1 MGFDVLAPHYRW
13 MESVLAGSK
22 LHRCRTAFLNSIPSP
37 RRALLVGEGNGRFL
51 VDFVRAHP
59 ACRVTCVDASAAMLA
74 HARNRLSAS
83 GAKAEAVEFVCAD
96 LCEWLPPEKQFDL
109 VVTHFFLDC
118 FRPDQLE
125 EIVPRLAAAAAPH
138 AHWLLADFCEPAG
151 GFAKWRARLILHA
164 MYLFFRCITRL
175 SAKNLTPP
183 DALLVRCG
191 FTLRERRV
199 AEWGLLHSDLWVRN
213 EIAPH

>member
-1 MGFDVLAPHYRW
+1 MSFDVLAPHYRW
-13 MESVLAGSK
+13 MEAVLAGSK
-22 LHRCRTAFLNSIPSP
+22 LHRCRTAFLSLIPPP
-37 RRALLVGEGNGRFL
+37 RNALLVGEGNGRFL
-51 VDFVRAHP
+51 AEFVRAHP

-74 HARNRLSAS
+74 RARDRLCAS
-83 GAKAEAVEFVCAD
+83 GGKAETVEFVRAD
-96 LCEWLPPEKQFDL
+96 LCEWLPPAKQFDL
-109 VVTHFFLDC
+109 IVTHFFLDC

-125 EIVPRLAAAAAPH
+125 QIVPRLASAAAPK
-138 AHWLLADFCEPAG
+138 ASWLLADFCEPPAG
-151 GFAKWRARLILHA
+151 VAKWRARLILQA

-199 AEWGLLHSDLWVRN
+199 TEWGLLHSDLWASE
-213 EIAPH
+213 EISAR